1 MRGTGSRGGVLP
13 LQSQLRRAFAEH
25 KHASMERSCPVLAS
39 PTKRRLQT
47 DVRAHLASTSRRHV
61 VTNETSFPVPASAV
75 LDLTDTS
82 DAANA
87 SNGEKHHPQGG
98 VASTDG
104 AKVKFAVQG
113 QDGGGHWEAEPGT
126 PMSHM
131 VRTKKLI
138 QRMLE
143 FDPFPD
149 HVPPELVLRSCEQL
163 HSKLDAGSLKSAS
176 RLLLCCYEWVSVT
189 LRLTLLAEL
198 KRDLGG

>member
-138 QRMLE
+138 QVRARKRW
-143 FDPFPD
+143 P
-149 HVPPELVLRSCEQL
+149 
-163 HSKLDAGSLKSAS
+163 SKESFLYPHIYIFVEVFVNSMSIGTEYPCFGS
-176 RLLLCCYEWVSVT
+176 
-189 LRLTLLAEL
+189 
-198 KRDLGG
+198 